1 MRKVLTICSMFSFAA
16 LLSAQVAR
24 PPMDPMM
31 NPDYNP
37 NNPNKKK
44 EVKRVVFKDKVS
56 SSAYPL
62 SNKRVK
68 QINEVVKGFLDRNE
82 KLNDEAV
89 VDTIYEQIGK
99 FVALTPEKPADI
111 RKFEDFQKEIAPVV
125 NKKFPL
131 DPKQIREEAE
141 KEAEKKFTM
150 YKPQEQVKVFY
161 QRGRSVYSTK
171 GTFYGFGGGSIQVNE
186 RHIAMFDLLPESRIK
201 FDKAYNQKA
210 KEEFIN
216 KKVMDYTNKKYAFS
230 NDLFRKA
237 QAQQRTSNEKLGY
250 IYADRKWNTAKKLTD
265 DAIAE
270 AKVEAARRAEEAKL
284 KAEEERKKKAMENPG
299 GYMPN
304 EPQNPNANMG
314 DGYAPNPVY

>member
-89 VDTIYEQIGK
+89 VDTIYEQVGK
-99 FVALTPEKPADI
+99 FVAL
-111 RKFEDFQKEIAPVV
+111 
-125 NKKFPL
+125 
-131 DPKQIREEAE
+131 
-141 KEAEKKFTM
+141 
-150 YKPQEQVKVFY
+150 
-161 QRGRSVYSTK
+161 RS
-171 GTFYGFGGGSIQVNE
+171 
-186 RHIAMFDLLPESRIK
+186 
-201 FDKAYNQKA
+201 
-210 KEEFIN
+210 
-216 KKVMDYTNKKYAFS
+216 
-230 NDLFRKA
+230 
-237 QAQQRTSNEKLGY
+237 
-250 IYADRKWNTAKKLTD
+250 
-265 DAIAE
+265 
-270 AKVEAARRAEEAKL
+270 
-284 KAEEERKKKAMENPG
+284 EERR
-299 GYMPN
+299 
-304 EPQNPNANMG
+304 
-314 DGYAPNPVY
+314 